1 MKTIA
6 IIPAGGK
13 GLRSG
18 YSAPKQFLKING
30 KELLIYTIE
39 IFQKNR
45 ALNEIAVAVDKTYFG
60 LIDRLRR
67 KYHLTK
73 LKYIVEGGKQRQ
85 DSVFNA
91 LSSLSASGDDLIV
104 VHDAARPLLPSSVLY
119 NAIYTARL
127 KDNAV
132 VCIKAKDTLVKGTKI
147 MHEYTDRTKIYYVQT
162 PQIFS
167 YKVLMNA
174 MKKAYEEGFIGTDE
188 SMLVK
193 RLGKKIHI
201 VEGSAFNFKVTS
213 GDDVIMI
220 RKLLGL
226 K

>member
-18 YSAPKQFLKING
+18 YATPKQFLKIKG
-30 KELLIYTIE
+30 KELLIHTVE

-45 ALNEIAVAVDKTYFG
+45 AINEIAVAVHKSYFG
-60 LIDRLRR
+60 SIDKLRR

-73 LKYIVEGGKQRQ
+73 LKYIVEGGKERQ
-85 DSVFNA
+85 DSVYNA
-91 LSSLSASGDDLIV
+91 LSSLSASDDDLIV

-132 VCIKAKDTLVKGTKI
+132 VCLKAKDTLVKGTKI
-147 MHEYTDRTKIYYVQT
+147 MDEYADRTKFYYVQT
-162 PQIFS
+162 PQIFM
-167 YKVLMNA
+167 YKALMSA
-174 MKKAYEEGFIGTDE
+174 MKKAHDEGFIGTDE

-213 GDDVIMI
+213 NEDVIMVK
-220 RKLLGL
+220 KLIGL
-226 K
+226 R